1 MALADS
7 GRAIGAVTALLQ
19 DHLIRRGF
27 DVAIGKPEQATA
39 SNSTAKLNLFLYET
53 AFDASLR
60 NQPLQEGRPPPLWLV
75 LKYLL
80 TAFDDD
86 ENSDTTSAHEL
97 LGRGM
102 AALHELN
109 YLRLDPLVDASVR
122 KALEHNPE
130 PLKLTFDEST
140 VDLLS
145 KIMQGA
151 EERYRLSAAFQMRP
165 VMIVPGTLPTSSL
178 LVGID
183 YTASPAGVIGRDGVQ
198 LATIPSLGTRL
209 ESADPSAFEAGAAL
223 LLSGEDLHGST
234 LEVLLGG
241 VPLQILERH
250 PARLRLIAEGSPGT
264 PIASGTT
271 LSAGELPLI
280 ARRRLNGGRVRS
292 SNLLAVQLLPRL
304 SAANWVADDLVLGGQ
319 LLGKVTDDV
328 LVVLQRISDGSTA
341 WLFDTFSH
349 AAGQQTLT
357 VAGAKTA
364 APAGSYRVVLYVNGG
379 QARNSPAVSVP

>member
-7 GRAIGAVTALLQ
+7 GRAIGAVTLLLQ

-27 DVAIGKPEQATA
+27 DVAIGKPEEATA
-39 SNSTAKLNLFLYET
+39 SNTTAKLNLFLYET

-86 ENSDTTSAHEL
+86 ENSDTASAHEL

-151 EERYRLSAAFQMRP
+151 EERYRLSVAFQMRP
-165 VMIVPGTLPTSSL
+165 IMIVPGTLPTSSL
-178 LVGID
+178 LVGVD
-183 YTASPAGVIGRDGVQ
+183 YTTSPSTVIGRDGVQ
-198 LATIPSLGTRL
+198 LTAIPSLGTRL
-209 ESADPSAFEAGAAL
+209 LSAEPTAFEAGAAL
-223 LLSGEDLHGST
+223 LLTGDDLHGST
-234 LEVLLGG
+234 LEVLLGD
-241 VPLQILERH
+241 VPLQIVERN
-250 PARLRLIAEGSPGT
+250 PAQLRLVAEGSPGT
-264 PIASGTT
+264 PIASGGT
-271 LSAGELPLI
+271 LSAGELPLV
-280 ARRRLNGGRVRS
+280 ARRQLSGGRVRS

-304 SAANWVADDLVLGGQ
+304 GTLNWVVNDLVLGGQ
-319 LLGKVTDDV
+319 LLGTSTDDV
-328 LVVLQRISDGSTA
+328 LVLLQRVSDGSTA
-341 WLFDTFSH
+341 WLFDTFTH
-349 AAGQQTLT
+349 TANQQTLT
-357 VAGAKTA
+357 LAGAKTV
-364 APAGSYRVVLYVNGG
+364 APAGSYRVVLYVNGQ
-379 QARNSPAVSVP
+379 QARNSPAVTVP

>member
-7 GRAIGAVTALLQ
+7 GRAIGAVTRLLQ

-60 NQPLQEGRPPPLWLV
+60 NQPLWEGRPPPLWLV

-86 ENSDTTSAHEL
+86 ENSDTASAHEL

-109 YLRLDPLVDASVR
+109 YLRLDPLVDAGVH

-145 KIMQGA
+145 KVMQGA
-151 EERYRLSAAFQMRP
+151 EERYRLSVAFQMRP
-165 VMIVPGTLPTSSL
+165 IMIVPGTLPTSSL

-183 YTASPAGVIGRDGVQ
+183 YMVSPSGVIGRDGVQ

-209 ESADPSAFEAGAAL
+209 ESAEPTAFEAGAAL
-223 LLSGEDLHGST
+223 LLSGDDLLGGS

-241 VPLQILERH
+241 VPLQIVERH
-250 PARLRLIAEGSPGT
+250 PARLRLVAEGSPGT

-304 SAANWVADDLVLGGQ
+304 SAVNWAADDLVLAGQ
-319 LLGKVTDDV
+319 LLGKITDDV
-328 LVVLQRISDGSTA
+328 LVLLQRTSDGSTA
-341 WLFDTFSH
+341 WLFDTFTHTAS
-349 AAGQQTLT
+349 QQTLT
-357 VAGAKTA
+357 APGAKTV
-364 APAGSYRVVLYVNGG
+364 APAGSYRVVLYVNGQ
-379 QARNSPAVSVP
+379 QARNSPAVTVP